1 MNKRNIAIDGPAGSG
16 KSTIA
21 KLLSEKMGYIYLD
34 TGAMYR
40 AAALYFIR
48 KNIKPC
54 EKDKII
60 SELKNININIEY
72 HLDKQ
77 LVFLNGEDVTGK
89 IRTPEVSSMASN
101 IAVIPDVRI
110 MLVDIQRN
118 IANNNNV
125 IMDGRDI
132 GTYVLPHADKKFY
145 LTATVEERAVRR
157 YKELKEKGCNVNLT
171 ELKKEIKK
179 RDEND
184 MNREFAPLKK
194 ASDAILIDTTNKS
207 IEQVVAKILAHI

>member
-77 LVFLNGEDVTGK
+77 LVFLNGEDVTEK